1 MLRDKNEYVIHIK
14 NLKQALNHGLI
25 LKEVHKA
32 ISFNQDKWLK
42 QYIEVNTELR
52 QKVKNDFEKD
62 FIKLMNNVAFG
73 KTMDNV
79 NMEIYNLSQLKE
91 QETIWCQ
98 NQSTIQQ
105 SFSQSISYQLKWK
118 TQIIMNKPIYLGLA
132 ILDIS
137 KIAMYD
143 FWYNYIK
150 LKYREKAKLYYMD
163 VDKVI
168 THM

>member
-1 MLRDKNEYVIHIK
+1 MKGIFLKFMFSIQKSYMNFLMTYHFQLKERILEKSKNVLHDKNEYVIHIK

-62 FIKLMNNVAFG
+62 FIKLMNNAVFG
-73 KTMDNV
+73 KAMENV

-98 NQSTIQQ
+98 NQSTIQ
-105 SFSQSISYQLKWK
+105 
-118 TQIIMNKPIYLGLA
+118 
-132 ILDIS
+132 
-137 KIAMYD
+137 
-143 FWYNYIK
+143 
-150 LKYREKAKLYYMD
+150 
-163 VDKVI
+163 
-168 THM
+168 